1 MSNLYQE
8 IKQQL
13 AKHYALSES
22 AALAKLILTEHFDV
36 PTIDLYTG
44 KGIELTEKQQQELAT
59 ILQKLE
65 KQVPVQ
71 YILGYAFFKRRRFM
85 VTPDVLI
92 PRPETEEL
100 VNLVVRNNT
109 VKQPKIL
116 DVGTGSGC
124 IALSLA
130 GDIEEANVTAIDI
143 SDAALKVAQ
152 SNALQL
158 KVKVEFIQM
167 NILKSLPNG
176 CFDVVVSNPPYI
188 AEKEK
193 KEMEH
198 NVLDY
203 EPSLALFVSD
213 DDPLLFYRVIAEKA
227 QLLLNKEGRLY
238 FEINQAY
245 GEEVKQLLIDLQYS
259 DVKLYKDLNQKDR
272 IVTARR

>member
-13 AKHYALSES
+13 AKDYALSES

-36 PTIDLYTG
+36 PILDLYTG

-65 KQVPVQ
+65 KQAPIQ
-71 YILGYAFFKRRRFM
+71 YLLGYAFFKGRRFM

-100 VNLVVRNNT
+100 VELIVRNNT
-109 VKQPKIL
+109 VKEPKIL

-124 IALSLA
+124 IAISLG
-130 GDIEEANVTAIDI
+130 GDIEDANVTAIDI

-158 KVKVEFIQM
+158 KVKIDFIQM
-167 NILKSLPNG
+167 NILKSLPKG
-176 CFDVVVSNPPYI
+176 RFDVVVSNPPYI

-193 KEMEH
+193 KEMEQ

>member
-36 PTIDLYTG
+36 PILDLYMG

-65 KQVPVQ
+65 KQAPIQ
-71 YILGYAFFKRRRFM
+71 YLLGYAFFKGRRFM

-100 VNLVVRNNT
+100 VELIVRNNT
-109 VKQPKIL
+109 VKEPKIL

-124 IALSLA
+124 IAISLG
-130 GDIEEANVTAIDI
+130 GDIEDANVTAIDI

-158 KVKVEFIQM
+158 KVKVDFIQM

-176 CFDVVVSNPPYI
+176 GFDVVVSNPPYI

-193 KEMEH
+193 KEMEQ

-245 GEEVKQLLIDLQYS
+245 GEEVKQLLIDLKYR